1 MLTRAARVAGPVG
14 TAVRALAARTG
25 ARGVASTSATGAPGP
40 IAVSYPGEYPV
51 AKNPG
56 DSPRILVTGAA
67 GQVGME
73 LVPYLRAMYGVDN
86 VFATDIKGLPRD
98 APKAMRE
105 GPFLYCDVTSPDALS
120 RLVLES
126 RVDVVVHLASLLS
139 AIGEQNPQMALRI
152 NTRGAENVLEAAMR
166 NKLRVYIPSTIGV
179 FGPTTPRHET
189 QDLTVMR
196 PTTVYGISKIYM
208 ELLGEYYHNK
218 YGVDFRSLRYP
229 GVISNQTAPGGGTTD
244 YAVEIYY
251 QALTGKPYTCFLRP
265 DSALP
270 MMYMPDCLRG
280 TAELIAAPNDKLT
293 QRVYNMAALTFTPE
307 EIAASIR
314 RHIPNFEINYAPD
327 YRQAIADTWPA
338 SLDDSNARRDWGWA
352 HEYDLDRMT
361 DDMLE
366 VLSARNAGKA

>member
-1 MLTRAARVAGPVG
+1 MNLVGVNLPVDFESCAP
-14 TAVRALAARTG
+14 TWFF
-25 ARGVASTSATGAPGP
+25 SATQ
-40 IAVSYPGEYPV
+40 
-51 AKNPG
+51 
-56 DSPRILVTGAA
+56 VTGAA

-73 LVPYLRAMYGVDN
+73 LVPYLRELYGVDN
-86 VFATDIKGLPRD
+86 VLATDIKVLPRD
-98 APKAMRE
+98 APAAVRD
-105 GPFLYCDVTSPDALS
+105 GPFMYCDVLSQDALS

-126 RVDVVVHLASLLS
+126 RVDVVIHLASLLS

-152 NTRGAENVLEAAMR
+152 NTRGAENVLEVAMR
-166 NKLRVYIPSTIGV
+166 NNLRVYIPSTIGV
-179 FGPTTPRHET
+179 FGPSTPREMT
-189 QDLTVMR
+189 PDLTVMR

-208 ELLGEYYHNK
+208 ELLGEYYFNK

-251 QALTGKPYTCFLRP
+251 KALQEQEYTCFLRP

-280 TAELIAAPNDKLT
+280 TVEMINAPVDKLT
-293 QRVYNMAALTFTPE
+293 QRVYNMAAITFTPE

-314 RHIPNFEINYAPD
+314 KHIPGFEIKYAPD

-338 SLDDSNARRDWGWA
+338 TLDDSNARRDWSWS
-352 HEYDLDRMT
+352 HEYNLDKMT
-361 DDMLE
+361 EDMLN
-366 VLSARNAGKA
+366 VLDGRLKKP